1 MEIGRRHLPLGAA
14 FMNGPNSGKDVFI
27 PLSYLIGGQPMLG
40 KGWMMLMNC
49 LSVGRSISL
58 PAVGTG
64 AAKYTSLVTGQY
76 AKVREQFNVPISA
89 FEGIQKRWRVSAAT
103 PG

>member
-1 MEIGRRHLPLGAA
+1 MISAA
-14 FMNGPNSGKDVFI
+14 TYGSDCTSSITTQKRMS
-27 PLSYLIGGQPMLG
+27 LLG

-64 AAKYTSLVTGQY
+64 AAKFTSLVTGQY
-76 AKVREQFNVPISA
+76 AQVREQFNVPLAVVPPPPGARARRCRDS
-89 FEGIQKRWRVSAAT
+89 WRTASWWRPT
-103 PG
+103 